1 MIHDTWGH
9 SGTLCQIDKGD
20 ASSSY
25 WGHQAGSP
33 RAGVKGT
40 VKTGQR
46 PLDQWLWTE
55 RAVLFRYGRNK
66 HSVWNQKFWVD
77 GGRQSNGRKDGEK
90 FWIPSWRQGIYG
102 ELWTISMG
110 KLQAL
115 LMGNLA
121 DQGDCRWGESLQR
134 QIGVILIWSNK
145 PWNLVEGM
153 GMRK

>member
-1 MIHDTWGH
+1 MRSFGH
-9 SGTLCQIDKGD
+9 TLPDWQGGRLLFILRSPSWQPQGWCQGHCKDRTEATGPMALDRKG
-20 ASSSY
+20 
-25 WGHQAGSP
+25 
-33 RAGVKGT
+33 
-40 VKTGQR
+40 
-46 PLDQWLWTE
+46 
-55 RAVLFRYGRNK
+55 VLFRYGRNK